1 MKIIENYY
9 ADLFLAVTA
18 TTTLLL
24 PHASTRVFESIFT
37 LPYDGVN
44 MGTFYGPWAIQFFV
58 PVLTNSLSP
67 KNKIIIGGVTA
78 TLGCLTV
85 IGSCLF
91 RMTPP
96 YLFYL
101 I

>member
-9 ADLFLAVTA
+9 ADIFLAITA

-24 PHASTRVFESIFT
+24 PHSSTRVFESIFT
-37 LPYDGVN
+37 LPYYGVN
-44 MGTFYGPWAIQFFV
+44 MGTFYGLWAIQILV
-58 PVLTNSLSP
+58 PLLTYSVSG

-78 TLGCLTV
+78 ILGCLTV
-85 IGSCLF
+85 IVSCF
-91 RMTPP
+91 IQMTPP